1 MKFWS
6 TFLIAMGVFT
16 LSAASDPL
24 PSDEAFK
31 LSVEQTDNVITFNW
45 NIEDGYYLYRKHMT
59 ASQAGTP
66 LTIDSIIGE
75 PKDDPNFGLMEVYY
89 GNASASVVPTQ
100 STPIILEYQGCKDQ
114 SICYPL
120 ETRVIDPVTLEISKP
135 ELNSSFSGF
144 TYKSSK
150 NSEVTSNVSDID
162 TSAAKPVV
170 DTYKGKG
177 LVQSLFD
184 DGNVVFVILSFLV
197 FGLFLAFTPCVFPMY
212 PIMAATLAREGD
224 KLTPRRGFV
233 LSTIYVV
240 SLAIAFAIVGAI
252 AGLSGQNLQ
261 LVLQSPYTAGVI
273 AIIFSILALSMF
285 GLFEIQLPSS
295 WTNLVQKKTNVSRG
309 GKRSA
314 ALLGF
319 SSALII
325 GPCVTAPLAGAL
337 LFIAQTSNIALGAA
351 ALFALGLGKGIP
363 LIVMSTV
370 GGSILPRAG
379 AWMENV
385 KRIFGFAFLGSA
397 IWMASPLIP
406 IGIDLLLWGVLALG
420 IAAFLLS
427 ESWMSLNAKIAARAI
442 GVAALIYG
450 ATLIVGFASGGEDPL
465 KPLDRLGGTSAKLT
479 ELQFDHA
486 TNVIELEAK
495 LQSSGKPSIVYFTA
509 KWCTTCHTIERR
521 VLTDST
527 VQKALQ
533 DVSLIKVDL
542 THLTDEKQALMK
554 KLNVVGPPTMLFYDV
569 YGDERAGTRLIG
581 DITGTI
587 IANSLSK
594 PIAD

>member
-1 MKFWS
+1 
-6 TFLIAMGVFT
+6 LVD
-16 LSAASDPL
+16 LYYRNEL
-24 PSDEAFK
+24 PSDKAFR
-31 LSVEQTDNVITFNW
+31 LSVKQGDDGIIFNW
-45 NIEDGYYLYRKHMT
+45 NIEDGYYLYRYHIT
-59 ASQAGTP
+59 AKQSDRP
-66 LTIDSIIGE
+66 LTVYSDPGE
-75 PKDDPNFGLMEVYY
+75 HKDDPNFGMTEIYY
-89 GNASASVVPTQ
+89 RHASASVIPDQ
-100 STPIILEYQGCKDQ
+100 KTPITLEYQGCKDQ
-114 SICYPL
+114 GICYPL
-120 ETRVIDPVTLEISKP
+120 ETKLIDPITLKVSEPDITG
-135 ELNSSFSGF
+135 SFSNF
-144 TYKSSK
+144 SYTSSRLSSSTPVPQ
-150 NSEVTSNVSDID
+150 NSDVSTFETATEVDND
-162 TSAAKPVV
+162 
-170 DTYKGKG
+170 KG
-177 LVQSLFD
+177 LVQSLLD
-184 DGNVVFVILSFLV
+184 DGNEIFVILSFLV
-197 FGLFLAFTPCVFPMY
+197 FGIFLALTPCVFPMY

-240 SLAIAFAIVGAI
+240 SLAFAFAIVGAI

-261 LVLQSPYTAGVI
+261 LVLQSPYTAGLI

-314 ALLGF
+314 SLLGF

-337 LFIAQTSNIALGAA
+337 LFIAQTSNITLGAA
-351 ALFALGLGKGIP
+351 ALFALGIGKGIP
-363 LIVMSTV
+363 LILMSTV

-427 ESWMSLNAKIAARAI
+427 ETWMSLNAKIASRAI
-442 GVAALIYG
+442 GAAALIYG
-450 ATLIVGFASGGEDPL
+450 ATLIVGFASGGVDPL
-465 KPLDRLGGTSAKLT
+465 KPLDHFGGISSKVA

-486 TNVIELEAK
+486 TNTDELAAK
-495 LQSSGKPSIVYFTA
+495 LKSSGKPSMVYFTA
-509 KWCTTCHTIERR
+509 DWCTTCHTIERR

-533 DVSLIKVDL
+533 DVNLIKVDL

-569 YGDERAGTRLIG
+569 YGDERAGTRLVG
-581 DITGTI
+581 DITGTN
-587 IANSLSK
+587 IANNVSK
-594 PIAD
+594 RIAD